1 MRPLVVDMDG
11 TLIGHDVTVALV
23 FAGTR
28 TWPHRLYRLLRLWFT
43 KGGGMAKDSL
53 VSKVTLS
60 PERLTYNRGV
70 VALCQKAKAEG
81 RTVVLATA
89 SPQILAQRVADHLG
103 CFDLVLGS
111 DATVNLKSQAKAQA
125 LVDRY
130 GAGGFD
136 YAGNSMQD
144 LAVWKQA
151 HTAYLVHPDFGVQ
164 GALLNA
170 HDTIV
175 PVSMDPSLMESL
187 RRRVFMALFVAIMA
201 FLWVVFGPDKTLGPF
216 WPVGIFVFCL
226 GVMLLKDIPDQQAM
240 MQNKTPPLLIY
251 SPKLQALFSALM
263 LIGSLVALAVMPF
276 LV

>member
-1 MRPLVVDMDG
+1 
-11 TLIGHDVTVALV
+11 
-23 FAGTR
+23 
-28 TWPHRLYRLLRLWFT
+28 LLRLWFT

-81 RTVVLATA
+81 RTVILATA

-251 SPKLQALFSALM
+251 SPKIQALFSALM
-263 LIGSLVALAVMPF
+263 VLGSLVTLAVMPF

>member
-11 TLIGHDVTVALV
+11 TLIGHDVTVALA
-23 FAGTR
+23 FAATG
-28 TWPHRLYRLLRLWFT
+28 TWPHRLFRLLRLWYT
-43 KGGGMAKDSL
+43 QGGGTAKDSL
-53 VSKVTLS
+53 VSSVTLS
-60 PERLTYNRGV
+60 PERLTYHAGV
-70 VALCQKAKAEG
+70 VALCQQARAEG

-89 SPQILAQRVADHLG
+89 SPQVLAQRVADYVG

-111 DATVNLKSQAKAQA
+111 DATVNLKSGAKAQA
-125 LVDRY
+125 LVYRY
-130 GAGGFD
+130 GPQGFD

-164 GALLNA
+164 GALLHT

-175 PVSMDPSLMESL
+175 PVRMDPSLMESL
-187 RRRVFMALFVAIMA
+187 RRRVFMALAVAIMA
-201 FLWVVFGPDKTLGPF
+201 FLWVLFGPDRTLGPF
-216 WPVGIFVFCL
+216 WPVAIFGFCL

-240 MQNKTPPLLIY
+240 MKNQSPPLLIY
-251 SPKLQALFSALM
+251 SPKIQALFGGMMVVGSLLALM
-263 LIGSLVALAVMPF
+263 VMPF

>member
-11 TLIGHDVTVALV
+11 TLIAHDVTVALV
-23 FAGTR
+23 VAKTGA
-28 TWPHRLYRLLRLWFT
+28 WPHRLYRLLRLWCT
-43 KGGGMAKDSL
+43 QGGGMAKDSL
-53 VSKVTLS
+53 MSQVTLS
-60 PERLTYNRGV
+60 PEHLTYHKGV

-89 SPQILAQRVADHLG
+89 SPQVLAQRVADYVG

-111 DATVNLKSQAKAQA
+111 DATVNLKSGAKAQA

-130 GAGGFD
+130 GPQGFD

-144 LAVWKQA
+144 LAVWQQA

-164 GALLNA
+164 GALLQA
-170 HDTIV
+170 HDTII

-187 RRRVFMALFVAIMA
+187 RRRVFMALAVSIMA
-201 FLWVVFGPDKTLGPF
+201 FLWVLFGPDKTLGPF
-216 WPVGIFVFCL
+216 WPVALFIFFL

-240 MQNKTPPLLIY
+240 MHNQAPPVLIY
-251 SPKLQALFSALM
+251 SPKVQALFGGIM
-263 LIGSLVALAVMPF
+263 VVGSLVAIILMPF
-276 LV
+276 L